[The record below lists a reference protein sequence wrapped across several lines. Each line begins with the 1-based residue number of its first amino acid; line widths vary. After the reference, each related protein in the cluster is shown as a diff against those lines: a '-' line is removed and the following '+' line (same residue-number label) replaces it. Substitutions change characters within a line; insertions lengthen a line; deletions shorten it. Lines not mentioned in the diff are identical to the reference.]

1 MMNLKEELL
10 AKHSK
15 SHTTK
20 IAKWIG
26 RDQQRFDQLI
36 NYLIDGEEPLPQR
49 AGWVLFYVA
58 IPHPQLLQKH
68 LGKLLKNLQR
78 PNLHDAVKRN
88 TVRVL
93 QDISIPERLQGDAMN
108 TCFDYITDP
117 KEKPAIKAFSL
128 TVLQNLAQQYP
139 EIKNELKT
147 VIENQWDNESAA
159 FRSRAKKILKTL

>member
-1 MMNLKEELL
+1 MDLKELLL

-15 SHTTK
+15 AHTTK

-26 RDQQRFDQLI
+26 TDQKRFDQLVKF
-36 NYLIDGEEPLPQR
+36 LMDGEEPLPQR
-49 AGWVLFYVA
+49 AGWVLFYCA
-58 IPHPQLLQKH
+58 IPHPQLIQKH
-68 LGKLLKNLQR
+68 IGKLLKNLQR
-78 PNLHDAVKRN
+78 PNIHDAVKRN
-88 TVRVL
+88 TIRIL
-93 QDISIPERLQGDAMN
+93 QDLPVPEKFQGDAMN
-108 TCFDYITDP
+108 ICFDYITDP

-147 VIENQWDNESAA
+147 VIESQWENESAA